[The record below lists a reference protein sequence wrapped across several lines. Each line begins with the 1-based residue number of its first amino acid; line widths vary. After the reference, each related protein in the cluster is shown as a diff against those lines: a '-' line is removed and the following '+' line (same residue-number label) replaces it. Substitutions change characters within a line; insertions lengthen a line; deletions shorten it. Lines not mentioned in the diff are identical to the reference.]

1 MQPVLNVA
9 ISAARQAGEIILRY
23 REMLDRIQI
32 HQKGPKDLFSE
43 VDVKAE
49 QAIMNTIS
57 KAYPDHGFIAEE
69 SGVHH
74 AAAEYTWLIDPLDG
88 TNNYL
93 HGYPYYCVSIAL
105 KVKDKIECAVILD
118 PIRQECFSA
127 YRGEGARLNDRRM
140 RISPKVV
147 ELDQALIGSTFPY
160 HPSHET
166 SYHAKFHQVA
176 GAVAGVRKVG
186 AAALELAY
194 LAAGR
199 LDGFLGINLGPWDI
213 AAASLLV
220 QESGG
225 FVSDLDGDDQYL
237 KKGHI
242 LAANPKI
249 SKAMSQIFQG

>member
-43 VDVKAE
+43 VDIKAE
-49 QAIMNTIS
+49 QAILNVIS

-74 AAAEYTWLIDPLDG
+74 TNTEHTWLVDPLDG

-105 KVKDKIECAVILD
+105 KVKDKIECGVIFD

-127 YRGEGARLNDRRM
+127 FRGEGARLNDRRM
-140 RISPKVV
+140 RVSSKVI
-147 ELDQALIGSTFPY
+147 ELHQALIGSTFPY
-160 HPSHET
+160 HPSAE
-166 SYHAKFHQVA
+166 SAYHAKFHQVA

-199 LDGFLGINLGPWDI
+199 LDGFLGIHLGPWDI
-213 AAASLLV
+213 AAAALLV

-225 FVSDLDGDDQYL
+225 FVTDLDGEDHYL

-249 SKAMSQIFQG
+249 FKLIAQMLK